1 MVTTDEVDK
10 EIEKSHIRK
19 SLRTC
24 GYPQWSF
31 GVANR
36 KAPPRQKDSQT
47 TKSRGS
53 VSIPYVRGTSETIR
67 RALNKRQIAVHYK
80 PRGTLREMLV
90 APKDPVK
97 PENQSGVVYQIPCA
111 TCVSSY
117 VGETGRSLGTR
128 LKEHRKDT
136 ITFDAEDPNVSAVA
150 AHQHETGH
158 KIDWENTRILDK
170 AEKWFERGVKEAA
183 YIIRCSRPLNRNLG
197 RHQLPPS
204 YHSLIKSD
212 LPPVSNYSLRPP
224 SGKHTPHSF

>member
-1 MVTTDEVDK
+1 M
-10 EIEKSHIRK
+10 
-19 SLRTC
+19 
-24 GYPQWSF
+24 
-31 GVANR
+31 
-36 KAPPRQKDSQT
+36 
-47 TKSRGS
+47 
-53 VSIPYVRGTSETIR
+53 
-67 RALNKRQIAVHYK
+67 
-80 PRGTLREMLV
+80 
-90 APKDPVK
+90 
-97 PENQSGVVYQIPCA
+97 
-111 TCVSSY
+111 
-117 VGETGRSLGTR
+117 GETGRSLGTR

-136 ITFDAEDPNVSAVA
+136 ITFDAEDPDVSAVA

-158 KIDWENTRILDK
+158 KIDWENTMILDK